1 MAVDNFMWFSA
12 AATGGML
19 ASNATKPA
27 GETMDKHFKTKNA
40 LEILSISFG
49 ASQAETTSSQATGS
63 SAGKVKFDEFSIEK
77 FVDLA
82 SVPIFNACVAGAH
95 FPTVHVAI
103 RKAGGDQ
110 LNYFQIIFRQLF
122 VTSISISGGGGEEAA
137 KETIKFKFNAMGVQY
152 VRQLA
157 TGAAGTPIQA
167 MWSIATGKPELT
179 IPGLA
184 AADGHENP

>member
-12 AATGGML
+12 AASGGNL

-27 GETMDKHFKTKNA
+27 GETQDKFFKTKNA

-49 ASQAETTSSQATGS
+49 ATQAETTSSMSGGS
-63 SAGKVKFDEFSIEK
+63 SAGKIKFDEFTIEK
-77 FVDLA
+77 FVDLS

-103 RKAGGDQ
+103 RKAGGDM
-110 LNYFQIIFRQLF
+110 LNYFQVIFRQLF
-122 VTSISISGGGGEEAA
+122 VTSISITGGGGDEAP

-152 VRQLA
+152 IRQLA
-157 TGAAGTPIQA
+157 TGAAGVPIQA
-167 MWSIATGKPELT
+167 MWSVATGKPELT
-179 IPGLA
+179 VPGLS
-184 AADGHENP
+184 AADQFETK